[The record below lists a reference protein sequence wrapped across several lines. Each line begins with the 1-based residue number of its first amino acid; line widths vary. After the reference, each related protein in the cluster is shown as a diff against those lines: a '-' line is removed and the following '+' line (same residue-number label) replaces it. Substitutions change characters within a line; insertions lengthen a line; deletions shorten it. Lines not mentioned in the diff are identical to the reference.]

1 MRRALSDLWP
11 PKLRKRRS
19 KGLFGA
25 PWHEALQPLARD
37 LLQMREL
44 QVVES
49 GFVDRASFLSSLER
63 LTAGV
68 TCNEVQL
75 QRIVLLEFWLR
86 NHWPTPSIGTGVQAA

>member
-1 MRRALSDLWP
+1 
-11 PKLRKRRS
+11 
-19 KGLFGA
+19 
-25 PWHEALQPLARD
+25 
-37 LLQMREL
+37 MREL

-63 LTAGV
+63 LTAGL

-86 NHWPTPSIGTGVQAA
+86 NRWPTPSAGTGVQAA